1 MADLKYRTAAQTQT
15 GTRAEIDEGL
25 RSYML
30 GVYNYMALGV
40 AFTAV
45 VSLYVA
51 SNQALLQAAYSG
63 RWILFI
69 AVLGLGWFSPRLMFG
84 KSVAVAHAAYW
95 VYAGVWGLAIAPW
108 IAVYMGLD
116 GGQLIVRALGITA
129 ITFGSMSLLG
139 YVTKKDLGGIG
150 SFAAMSTIGL
160 VIAIIVNAIF
170 FQSTLFSFATSA
182 FVVLAFSAITAW
194 ETQIIKQMY
203 VAGETGTTAK
213 QKSIFG
219 AFMLYGS
226 FVTMFIHILNMLGIM
241 SGD

>member
-1 MADLKYRTAAQTQT
+1 MLTSS
-15 GTRAEIDEGL
+15 RA
-25 RSYML
+25 RL
-30 GVYNYMALGV
+30 GVL
-40 AFTAV
+40 AF
-45 VSLYVA
+45 
-51 SNQALLQAAYSG
+51 G
-63 RWILFI
+63 
-69 AVLGLGWFSPRLMFG
+69 
-84 KSVAVAHAAYW
+84 H
-95 VYAGVWGLAIAPW
+95 
-108 IAVYMGLD
+108 
-116 GGQLIVRALGITA
+116 
-129 ITFGSMSLLG
+129 
-139 YVTKKDLGGIG
+139 
-150 SFAAMSTIGL
+150 FAADFYFGICIPLPEPTLVRHLSVDLLAVMAILSTS
-160 VIAIIVNAIF
+160 AIIVNAIF